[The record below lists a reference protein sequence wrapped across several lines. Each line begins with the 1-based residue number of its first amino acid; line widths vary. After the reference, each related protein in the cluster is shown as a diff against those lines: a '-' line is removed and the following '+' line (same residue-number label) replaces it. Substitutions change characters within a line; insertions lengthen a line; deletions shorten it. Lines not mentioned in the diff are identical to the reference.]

1 MSESTRGILRRKRKD
16 EGFTLLEIVI
26 SLGLIAVALLVV
38 FRLQAQ
44 NLDLQSEAQFMTV
57 AKALLQD
64 RMSQIASRETLSQ
77 GTSTGTMGED
87 FPDFTYR
94 EEISEVPDLENLF
107 KVRVGII
114 LERENARKDL
124 WLETHLYRENT

>member
-1 MSESTRGILRRKRKD
+1 MRRRCKD
-16 EGFTLLEIVI
+16 EGFTLLEIII

-38 FRLQAQ
+38 FHLQAQ
-44 NLDLQSEAQFMTV
+44 NLDLQSEAQFMTI
-57 AKALLQD
+57 AKGLLQD
-64 RMSQIASRETLSQ
+64 RMSQIASRETLSD
-77 GTSTGTMGED
+77 GTSTGEAGED

-107 KVRVGII
+107 KVKVWII

-124 WLETHLYRENT
+124 WLETHLYREGS

>member
-1 MSESTRGILRRKRKD
+1 MRRKRKD

-44 NLDLQSEAQFMTV
+44 NLDLQSEAQFMTI
-57 AKALLQD
+57 AKGLLQD
-64 RMSQIASRETLSQ
+64 RMSQIASRETLSDD
-77 GTSTGTMGED
+77 TSSGDMGED

-94 EEISEVPDLENLF
+94 EEIREVSELENLF
-107 KVRVGII
+107 KVRVGIV
-114 LERENARKDL
+114 LERDEMRKDL
-124 WLETHLYRENT
+124 WLETHLYREKT

>member
-1 MSESTRGILRRKRKD
+1 MRRKRKD

-44 NLDLQSEAQFMTV
+44 NLDLQSEAQFMTI
-57 AKALLQD
+57 AKGLLQD
-64 RMSQIASRETLSQ
+64 RMSQIASRGTLSDD
-77 GTSTGTMGED
+77 TSSGDMGED

-94 EEISEVPDLENLF
+94 EEIREVSELENLF
-107 KVRVGII
+107 KVRVGIV
-114 LERENARKDL
+114 LERDEMRKDL
-124 WLETHLYRENT
+124 WLETHLYREKT

>member
-1 MSESTRGILRRKRKD
+1 MRRKRKD

-26 SLGLIAVALLVV
+26 SLGLIAVALVVV

-64 RMSQIASRETLSQ
+64 RMSQIASRETLSE

>member
-1 MSESTRGILRRKRKD
+1 MRGTLRRKRKD

-38 FRLQAQ
+38 FHLQAQ
-44 NLDLQSEAQFMTV
+44 NLDLQSEAQFMTI
-57 AKALLQD
+57 AKGLLQE
-64 RMSQIASRETLSQ
+64 RMSQIASREALSE
-77 GTSTGTMGED
+77 GTSTGELGED

-94 EEISEVPDLENLF
+94 EEISEVRDLENLF
-107 KVRVGII
+107 KVKVGII

>member
-1 MSESTRGILRRKRKD
+1 MRRKRKH

-44 NLDLQSEAQFMTV
+44 NLDLQSEAQFMTIS
-57 AKALLQD
+57 KGLLQD

-77 GTSTGTMGED
+77 GTSTGEMGED

-94 EEISEVPDLENLF
+94 EEISEVADFENLF
-107 KVRVGII
+107 KVKVGIV
-114 LERENARKDL
+114 LEREKTRKDL
-124 WLETHLYRENT
+124 WLETYLYREKI